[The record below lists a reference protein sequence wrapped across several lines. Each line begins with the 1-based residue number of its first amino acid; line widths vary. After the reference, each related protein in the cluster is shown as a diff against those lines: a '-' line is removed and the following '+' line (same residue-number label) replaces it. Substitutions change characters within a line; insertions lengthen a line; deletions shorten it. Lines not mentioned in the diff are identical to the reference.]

1 VGQHGRQVEFRR
13 AELDAERAEMADLV
27 EGMIC
32 HLAENF
38 CGGLKIE
45 LISALVRVLDTQ
57 ARLPALPPISFCLYW
72 RADASHESA
81 MKVRHLIAPH

>member
-1 VGQHGRQVEFRR
+1 ML
-13 AELDAERAEMADLV
+13 APDL
-27 EGMIC
+27 
-32 HLAENF
+32 
-38 CGGLKIE
+38 
-45 LISALVRVLDTQ
+45 RVLDPQ